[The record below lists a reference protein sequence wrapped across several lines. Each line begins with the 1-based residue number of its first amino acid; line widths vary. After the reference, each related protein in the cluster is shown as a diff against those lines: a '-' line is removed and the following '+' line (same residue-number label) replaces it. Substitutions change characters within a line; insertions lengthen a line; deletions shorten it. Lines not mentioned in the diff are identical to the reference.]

1 MSKFL
6 IVGLGNI
13 GNEYTDTR
21 HNIGFNVVDTLA
33 NQLKVNFTLEKLAMY
48 ANGTY
53 KGKQIHIIKPT
64 TYMNLSGKAIKYW
77 AEFLKIDLENVLVTL
92 DDLALPFGTLRLK
105 SKGSDAGHNGLRS
118 IQTELQTQNY
128 PRLRFGIGD
137 NFQKGKNIARVI
149 LASGG
154 SPQHIQ
160 AGDYDVR
167 QNINNG
173 MDYEM
178 KRQEEARK
186 KQETTN

>member
-21 HNIGFNVVDTLA
+21 HNIGFNIVDTLA
-33 NQLKVNFTLEKLAMY
+33 DQLKVNFTVDKLAMY

-77 AEFLKIDLENVLVTL
+77 AEFLKIDLENVLVIL

-137 NFQKGKNIARVI
+137 NFQKGKQVNFVLGKWSVEEQKKLEDRI
-149 LASGG
+149 LLACEMTLSFCF
-154 SPQHIQ
+154 
-160 AGDYDVR
+160 AG
-167 QNINNG
+167 INNT
-173 MDYEM
+173 MNSYNN
-178 KRQEEARK
+178 K
-186 KQETTN
+186 